1 MKQKVLGLQ
10 RVCRPSPE
18 LSFKIKIYI
27 SYSFYISS
35 YSPGENETDRL
46 KVEAIMKDLFVK
58 CYTNT
63 QEKALLA
70 AIKLLTGMSLF
81 GVYYIIII

>member
-1 MKQKVLGLQ
+1 MKQKVLDLQ

-27 SYSFYISS
+27 SNSFNKP
-35 YSPGENETDRL
+35 PGENTTDRF

-58 CYTNT
+58 CYTYT
-63 QEKALLA
+63 QEKALLV
-70 AIKLLTGMSLF
+70 AIKLLTEMSLF